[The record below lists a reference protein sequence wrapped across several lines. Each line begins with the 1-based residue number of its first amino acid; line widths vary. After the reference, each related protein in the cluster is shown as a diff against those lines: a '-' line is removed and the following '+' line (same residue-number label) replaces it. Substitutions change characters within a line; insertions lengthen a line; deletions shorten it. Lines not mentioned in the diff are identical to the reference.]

1 MEEIEGQVQ
10 VKPTWRLA
18 WGLWWKMCLISLGV
32 SVIVNLILWFALRGW
47 LLEKMSALF
56 SALSGG
62 T

>member
-1 MEEIEGQVQ
+1 MEETEGQVQ

-32 SVIVNLILWFALRGW
+32 SLLVNLILWFALRGW
-47 LLEKMSALF
+47 LLEKMSTLF
-56 SALSGG
+56 NALSGG